1 MRNEPT
7 LTDAEALAA
16 VTAVRAQMAADAKAA
31 AVAVVDSHG
40 ELLAFLRAD
49 GAKHA
54 PTQIAINKA
63 YTAARERC
71 PTLKI
76 GRSVRDPQRGFDIAY
91 YGDPRIVGWGGGIPI
106 VHDGQVLGA
115 VGVSGLSEEE
125 DIRLADV
132 GVAAIDELLRRD
144 ARPRAP
150 GANGHPVSSG

>member
-16 VTAVRAQMAADAKAA
+16 VNAVRAQMQADGKPA

-49 GAKHA
+49 GAKRG
-54 PTQIAINKA
+54 PIQIAINKA
-63 YTAARERC
+63 YTAVRERC
-71 PTLKI
+71 PTVQI

-91 YGDPRIVGWGGGIPI
+91 YGDPRVVGWGGGIPI

-125 DIRLADV
+125 DMRLAAI
-132 GVAAIDELLRRD
+132 GVATIDELLRRD
-144 ARPRAP
+144 ARPR
-150 GANGHPVSSG
+150 NSHPVSPG